1 MPSYVRRLNNLAYIN
16 NKKRLKLQRS
26 QTDDN
31 TEEETGEELCKRC
44 GQTGHKDARS
54 RLCQRNKKYDPNK
67 SVTAPTRKRERED
80 DTEEGPPKKRQEVP
94 GSSTS
99 QQGSVSSAAASTST
113 SLPASAD
120 TRSTT
125 ATIRTGVR
133 NISTLAQRIADRK
146 ARALGKEARRKATRN
161 PDAIKPCAD
170 CIKKGCYNTEEP
182 HSSRRST
189 LCPGHIQNTDEF
201 IEDNV
206 GKGYRRFIRKHGLQ
220 ELVILEQREKEI
232 FLRQITELV
241 NNYRQIAIK
250 TIGRNI
256 TNPNPNLPR
265 ADINTVFEQY
275 DAQFFNN
282 LVVMDPGSSV
292 HANAL
297 ASLANISAQNLINRV
312 SENYTQTL
320 RNYIKIR
327 LKEVFNLN
335 AGDINAL
342 CNFAFNSSVNSS
354 TRVAWPTTVP
364 NTPDNIALVDTIIN
378 ATRITN
384 EPVTLTSITKN
395 PGIYLQRMHQFLLYF
410 EAFNNDTIRTFNEVQ
425 TEASYVWVKQAL
437 NGSDLFK
444 VLNRKKRNR
453 LSFLAFTSLRDNT
466 NFENTL
472 QLETAQYEYI
482 VNLIQTTRNQIVNSK
497 IYMDESNE
505 NRLNVRIQYCFRPE
519 MLLSIKQY
527 KLFSLVPMYS
537 FTRKYVEIDIAH
549 LKFLL
554 RKVQRETQIPLEI
567 LRETQILLETLQ
579 ENQEDRKH
587 DDATLLFSQVFDFDR
602 LRLDLN
608 YNGKEMFTNMVR
620 TDGYG
625 IDFILAGPKKQESDL
640 PDLALDDFT
649 AEELNERF
657 CLWGV
662 DPGQINIFT
671 ASDGHGTDPHQVR
684 RYSAAEYYTRA
695 GFKRTNKV
703 ILNLKNNDEQ
713 FLQAERAITTFKTAN
728 METFIVYIH
737 SVLNNIDVLSIFYGD
752 RFTSLRFLNYIGRQR
767 ADSEMTNIFVTGG
780 KKYLKREF
788 KQTGRDEKKKP
799 PKIRIERTSTRKEK
813 GKGKVKQKKR
823 RLKQF
828 EQDNSRIP
836 LVALGDAV
844 FPTSM
849 KGTLPGLLR
858 RLVKA
863 LKTAE
868 YQGLLVTVPVTEY
881 KTSRICSNCSRDN
894 TENVRVDGVSL
905 FGVLHCLNQSC
916 NTLWQRDINASRNM
930 HRISS
935 NIIANGEVPALFR
948 R

>member
-1 MPSYVRRLNNLAYIN
+1 M
-16 NKKRLKLQRS
+16 
-26 QTDDN
+26 
-31 TEEETGEELCKRC
+31 
-44 GQTGHKDARS
+44 
-54 RLCQRNKKYDPNK
+54 
-67 SVTAPTRKRERED
+67 
-80 DTEEGPPKKRQEVP
+80 
-94 GSSTS
+94 
-99 QQGSVSSAAASTST
+99 
-113 SLPASAD
+113 
-120 TRSTT
+120 
-125 ATIRTGVR
+125 
-133 NISTLAQRIADRK
+133 
-146 ARALGKEARRKATRN
+146 
-161 PDAIKPCAD
+161 
-170 CIKKGCYNTEEP
+170 
-182 HSSRRST
+182 
-189 LCPGHIQNTDEF
+189 
-201 IEDNV
+201 
-206 GKGYRRFIRKHGLQ
+206 
-220 ELVILEQREKEI
+220 
-232 FLRQITELV
+232 
-241 NNYRQIAIK
+241 
-250 TIGRNI
+250 
-256 TNPNPNLPR
+256 
-265 ADINTVFEQY
+265 
-275 DAQFFNN
+275 
-282 LVVMDPGSSV
+282 
-292 HANAL
+292 
-297 ASLANISAQNLINRV
+297 
-312 SENYTQTL
+312 
-320 RNYIKIR
+320 
-327 LKEVFNLN
+327 N

-549 LKFLL
+549 LKSLL

-567 LRETQILLETLQ
+567 LRETQIPLETLQ

-849 KGTLPGLLR
+849 KGTLPGLSR

>member
-1 MPSYVRRLNNLAYIN
+1 M
-16 NKKRLKLQRS
+16 
-26 QTDDN
+26 
-31 TEEETGEELCKRC
+31 
-44 GQTGHKDARS
+44 
-54 RLCQRNKKYDPNK
+54 
-67 SVTAPTRKRERED
+67 
-80 DTEEGPPKKRQEVP
+80 
-94 GSSTS
+94 
-99 QQGSVSSAAASTST
+99 
-113 SLPASAD
+113 
-120 TRSTT
+120 
-125 ATIRTGVR
+125 
-133 NISTLAQRIADRK
+133 
-146 ARALGKEARRKATRN
+146 
-161 PDAIKPCAD
+161 
-170 CIKKGCYNTEEP
+170 
-182 HSSRRST
+182 
-189 LCPGHIQNTDEF
+189 
-201 IEDNV
+201 
-206 GKGYRRFIRKHGLQ
+206 
-220 ELVILEQREKEI
+220 
-232 FLRQITELV
+232 
-241 NNYRQIAIK
+241 
-250 TIGRNI
+250 
-256 TNPNPNLPR
+256 
-265 ADINTVFEQY
+265 
-275 DAQFFNN
+275 
-282 LVVMDPGSSV
+282 
-292 HANAL
+292 
-297 ASLANISAQNLINRV
+297 
-312 SENYTQTL
+312 
-320 RNYIKIR
+320 
-327 LKEVFNLN
+327 N

-364 NTPDNIALVDTIIN
+364 NTPDNIALVDIIIN

-384 EPVTLTSITKN
+384 EPVTLASITKN

-549 LKFLL
+549 LKSLL
-554 RKVQRETQIPLEI
+554 RKVQRETQIP
-567 LRETQILLETLQ
+567 LETLQ

-640 PDLALDDFT
+640 PDLTLDDFT

-752 RFTSLRFLNYIGRQR
+752 RFTS
-767 ADSEMTNIFVTGG
+767 
-780 KKYLKREF
+780 
-788 KQTGRDEKKKP
+788 
-799 PKIRIERTSTRKEK
+799 
-813 GKGKVKQKKR
+813 
-823 RLKQF
+823 
-828 EQDNSRIP
+828 
-836 LVALGDAV
+836 
-844 FPTSM
+844 
-849 KGTLPGLLR
+849 
-858 RLVKA
+858 
-863 LKTAE
+863 
-868 YQGLLVTVPVTEY
+868 
-881 KTSRICSNCSRDN
+881 
-894 TENVRVDGVSL
+894 
-905 FGVLHCLNQSC
+905 
-916 NTLWQRDINASRNM
+916 
-930 HRISS
+930 
-935 NIIANGEVPALFR
+935 
-948 R
+948 

>member
-31 TEEETGEELCKRC
+31 TEEETGEERCKRC

-354 TRVAWPTTVP
+354 TRVAWPTTVS

-384 EPVTLTSITKN
+384 EPVTLTSVTKN

-425 TEASYVWVKQAL
+425 TEAS
-437 NGSDLFK
+437 
-444 VLNRKKRNR
+444 

-497 IYMDESNE
+497 IYMDE
-505 NRLNVRIQYCFRPE
+505 I
-519 MLLSIKQY
+519 
-527 KLFSLVPMYS
+527 
-537 FTRKYVEIDIAH
+537 
-549 LKFLL
+549 
-554 RKVQRETQIPLEI
+554 QRETQIPLEI
-567 LRETQILLETLQ
+567 LRETQIPLETLQ

-608 YNGKEMFTNMVR
+608 YNGKGMFTNMVR

-849 KGTLPGLLR
+849 KGTLPGLSR

-930 HRISS
+930 HRIS
-935 NIIANGEVPALFR
+935 IEVYTVSLKFKALKCVESYTFESK
-948 R
+948 